1 MKSSYLIPLILIIAL
16 AAFVMYSLQGGK
28 SDEEYVQSIATHRAE
43 MEKFMKSGTGSPFLK
58 DSIPFDGLQY
68 FPVDPGFRVKAKL
81 EPIQDKKVVLLAT
94 SDGKE
99 QKYLEYA
106 YAVFNLAGTE
116 NRLLILELMDM
127 GPQRGKLFLAFSDE
141 TSGQETYGAGRYLDV
156 KKVPAATSMELDFNL
171 AYNPYCAYN
180 DSYSCP
186 FPPRENI
193 LKVAIR
199 AGEKNYHP

>member
-1 MKSSYLIPLILIIAL
+1 MKSSYLIPLILIVAL

-68 FPVDPGFRVKAKL
+68 FSVDPGFRVKAKL
-81 EPIQDKKVVLLAT
+81 EHIQDKKVVLLAT

-156 KKVPAATSMELDFNL
+156 KKVPAATSMKLDFNL

-199 AGEKNYHP
+199 AGEKTYHP